1 MAFYF
6 LPLVFNVLKGR
17 LGKSAIER
25 SCSQA
30 GADAGMSLNCCIS
43 LELDFFEVPFKQA
56 LVFWNGHGGAV
67 HGWLCAFASP
77 GSKP

>member
-6 LPLVFNVLKGR
+6 LPPAFNVLKER
-17 LGKSAIER
+17 LEKSAIER

-43 LELDFFEVPFKQA
+43 PELEFFEVPFSHV
-56 LVFWNGHGGAV
+56 LDFWNGHGGAV
-67 HGWLCAFASP
+67 HGWLCEFASP